1 MGETISSRCPLSAN
15 VSDLGPVILNELVKR
30 STREVFYDFITKY
43 TEILLKKNEEKLLHC
58 KSFSH
63 FFNKNCWHTNI
74 IVEKLPSENLTKR

>member
-43 TEILLKKNEEKLLHC
+43 TEILLKKNER
-58 KSFSH
+58 SFYTAKASH
-63 FFNKNCWHTNI
+63 IFSTK
-74 IVEKLPSENLTKR
+74 IVGIPT